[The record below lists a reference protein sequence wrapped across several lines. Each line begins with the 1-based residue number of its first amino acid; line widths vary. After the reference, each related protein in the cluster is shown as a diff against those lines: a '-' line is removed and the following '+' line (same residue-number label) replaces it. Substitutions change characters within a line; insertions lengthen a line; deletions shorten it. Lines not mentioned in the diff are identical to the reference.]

1 MKDKV
6 SLLLRIG
13 LAFSF
18 IYVAISAFLNPTNW
32 IGFIPIFLTSIISS
46 ELFLNVHII
55 FNLILG
61 VWLLTNKKTY
71 YAGIISAVALFLIT
85 IFNLG
90 ALDIVFRDVSLFF
103 MALALVFLS
112 KK

>member
-1 MKDKV
+1 MKLKPE
-6 SLLLRIG
+6 LLLRVG

-18 IYVAISAFLNPTNW
+18 IYVAISAFLTPTNW
-32 IGFIPIFLTSIISS
+32 IGFIPGFFDQIVSRNTILNSHIVFD
-46 ELFLNVHII
+46 LFLG
-55 FNLILG
+55 FWLIS
-61 VWLLTNKKTY
+61 NKKIY
-71 YAGIISAVALFLIT
+71 YAAIVSAISLAIIT

-103 MALALVFLS
+103 MALALAFMT

>member
-1 MKDKV
+1 MKDNV
-6 SLLLRIG
+6 SLILRIG

-32 IGFIPIFLTSIISS
+32 IGFIPVFLDSIFSR
-46 ELFLNVHII
+46 ELFLTTHII

-61 VWLLTNKKTY
+61 IWLLTNKKTY
-71 YAGIISAVALFLIT
+71 YAAIVSAVALFFIT
-85 IFNLG
+85 VFNLG